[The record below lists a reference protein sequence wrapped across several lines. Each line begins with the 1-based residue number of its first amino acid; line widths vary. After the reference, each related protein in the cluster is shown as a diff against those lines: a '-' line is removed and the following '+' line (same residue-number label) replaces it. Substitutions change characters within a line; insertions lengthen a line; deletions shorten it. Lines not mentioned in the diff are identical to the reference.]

1 MTRYLQCNM
10 EYVDIYYPVAQLINL
25 GELKQVK
32 FPTHLLNFMKDA
44 FPNLEGINDE
54 HCKEDEGYKL
64 SPLCRLFS
72 TLSLY

>member
-1 MTRYLQCNM
+1 M

-44 FPNLEGINDE
+44 FLNLEGINDE
-54 HCKEDEGYKL
+54 HCKEDEG
-64 SPLCRLFS
+64 
-72 TLSLY
+72 